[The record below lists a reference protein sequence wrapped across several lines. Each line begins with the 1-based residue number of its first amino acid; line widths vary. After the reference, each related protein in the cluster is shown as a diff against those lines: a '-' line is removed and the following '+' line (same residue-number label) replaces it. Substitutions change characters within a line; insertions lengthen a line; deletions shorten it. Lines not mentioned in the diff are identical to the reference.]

1 MALEQLRIEYSSQ
14 ALLEKDASA
23 NPLTQ
28 FEQWFREAV
37 EAEVPEPNALTLATA
52 TRDGRPSARIVLL
65 KGFDERGF
73 VFYSNSLSRKGRE
86 LGDNPNAAMVFLWKE
101 LERQVRIEGSVDQVS
116 AGEADLYFAARP
128 RGSQLGAWA
137 SAQSSVISDR
147 TSLEQS
153 ERVMREQFGQGL
165 VPRPSHWCGYRVRPL
180 VIEFWQGRPS
190 RLHDRLRYSSIADG
204 EWQRERLAP

>member
-1 MALEQLRIEYSSQ
+1 LALEQLRIEYSSR
-14 ALLEKDASA
+14 ALLEEDASA
-23 NPLTQ
+23 SALTQ

-86 LGDNPNAAMVFLWKE
+86 LQDNPNAAMVFLWKE
-101 LERQVRIEGSVDQVS
+101 LERQVRIEGSVDQVA
-116 AGEADLYFAARP
+116 AGEADLYYAARP
-128 RGSQLGAWA
+128 RGSQVGAWA
-137 SAQSSVISDR
+137 SEQSSVISDR
-147 TSLEQS
+147 AGLEQS
-153 ERVMREQFGQGL
+153 ERTMRERFGEAPI
-165 VPRPSHWCGYRVRPL
+165 PRPSHWRGYRVRPL

-190 RLHDRLRYSSIADG
+190 RLHDRLRYSSIENG